1 MPGVTDKAHETSD
14 GANARI
20 GAGPVRIAPP
30 QTIRLA
36 VLAMGVQIFLTLVAT
51 ALLWGYTSDLSKQL
65 IKSNKALKVTDK
77 HRKNPDTYLAGT
89 SALMHDLHVYR
100 QQTTFQALIACALFA
115 LAAYAIWRGSGMAR
129 WLYTASAV
137 IFSIYVGV
145 SRLAAGPPV
154 VPNALSFVVALAA
167 IAAIVL
173 LTLAPSLRFFAAVK
187 AARPPAPLRG
197 AAGSGA
203 PRPAGF
209 RGLFAP
215 PPPREPRAPATRP
228 SRRPADTRPATR
240 AAGAAA
246 DDGSTSSNGR
256 GKPKA
261 RTGAPGVDVS
271 SDVAESGE
279 DTPAR
284 GRGKSR
290 RV

>member
-1 MPGVTDKAHETSD
+1 M
-14 GANARI
+14 
-20 GAGPVRIAPP
+20 
-30 QTIRLA
+30 
-36 VLAMGVQIFLTLVAT
+36 
-51 ALLWGYTSDLSKQL
+51 
-65 IKSNKALKVTDK
+65 
-77 HRKNPDTYLAGT
+77 
-89 SALMHDLHVYR
+89 
-100 QQTTFQALIACALFA
+100 
-115 LAAYAIWRGSGMAR
+115 
-129 WLYTASAV
+129 

-173 LTLAPSLRFFAAVK
+173 LTLAPSMRFFAAVK
-187 AARPPAPLRG
+187 AARPPVPLRG
-197 AAGSGA
+197 AAGTGA

-215 PPPREPRAPATRP
+215 PPPREPRATVTRP

-240 AAGAAA
+240 PAGAAA

-261 RTGAPGVDVS
+261 RTGAPGIETGPAADS
-271 SDVAESGE
+271 STDA
-279 DTPAR
+279 PAR